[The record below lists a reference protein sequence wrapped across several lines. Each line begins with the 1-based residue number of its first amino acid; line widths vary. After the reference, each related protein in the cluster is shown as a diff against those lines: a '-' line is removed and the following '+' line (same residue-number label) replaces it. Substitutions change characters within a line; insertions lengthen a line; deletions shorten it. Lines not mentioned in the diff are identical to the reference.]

1 MKTVTE
7 QLSTYAAYHRDRRN
21 IVSHF
26 FGIPLIVVAVA
37 TLLGRSE
44 LLPGLTPAT
53 LVAALCIA
61 YYFMLERTLALA
73 MAVFMGVALW
83 LGHWLAS
90 GSQALWLTSGVGLF
104 VTGWVIQFVGHFWEG
119 RKPAFVDDLM
129 QLAIGPL
136 FIVAEWLFALG
147 LLPALAAE
155 IEKRAGP
162 VRDARRTA

>member
-37 TLLGRSE
+37 TLLGRTKI
-44 LLPGLTPAT
+44 LPGVTPAT
-53 LVAALCIA
+53 LLAAACVG

-73 MAVFMGVALW
+73 MVVFMGAALW
-83 LGHWLAS
+83 LGQWLAS
-90 GSQALWLTSGVGLF
+90 GSQAVWLASGVGLF
-104 VTGWVIQFVGHFWEG
+104 VTGWAIQFVGHFWEG

-155 IEKRAGP
+155 IERRAGP
-162 VRDARRTA
+162 VRGAGKHA